1 MGYFK
6 FIFMVIIAAIVTI
19 AACYFG
25 LKYIL
30 ILKEN
35 DIVLNIFWLIVF
47 GITSFLIGIIIK
59 LK

>member
-35 DIVLNIFWLIVF
+35 DIVLNIF
-47 GITSFLIGIIIK
+47 
-59 LK
+59 